1 MGNLRFFIGDR
12 EVSENELLKEFARR
26 AGLKDLILDLPR
38 DRYFALEY
46 GLPLPKGQA
55 TFQMIRASL
64 KKERNLAG
72 AELEAQAKKQYAM
85 FTDNHI
91 PYPFMDSIHDG
102 ISQIT
107 SEDVYNHK
115 VKKILET
122 AVKDRLEEYNNSGVC
137 TLGLADFIKFHE
149 DGELNDGKNEYEA
162 V

>member
-1 MGNLRFFIGDR
+1 MVNLRFFIGDR
-12 EVSENELLKEFARR
+12 EVSENEALEELARR
-26 AGLKDLILDLPR
+26 IGLKDLILDLPQ
-38 DRYFALEY
+38 DRFFALEY
-46 GLPLPKGQA
+46 GLPLPKSQA

-64 KKERNLAG
+64 KKERNLVG
-72 AELEAQAKKQYAM
+72 AELEAQTKKQYAI
-85 FTDNHI
+85 FTDNHL
-91 PYPFMDSIHDG
+91 PHPFIDSINDG
-102 ISQIT
+102 IAQIT

-115 VKKILET
+115 MMKILET